1 MTTRPGPRER
11 LLAATT
17 ALSYRH
23 GVGVG
28 LDAILKEAD
37 VARRS
42 VYQHFGGKDNL
53 IAEAIAGASTVD
65 LDAIAARMDQAGPD
79 PRARLRAIFGFYVD
93 RAAHKLFRGCRFVAA
108 DLGLPDPEHPVHAK
122 TRAHFDR
129 LHGMVATEL
138 AALAHPHVADAADRL
153 MVVIDGLLAQ
163 CGTHPNPGTVPAA
176 RALFEHV
183 LNEA

>member
-1 MTTRPGPRER
+1 MTRPGPRER

-17 ALSYRH
+17 TLSYTR

-65 LDAIAARMDQAGPD
+65 LDAIAARMDEAGAD
-79 PRARLRAIFGFYVD
+79 PRDRLLAIFGFYVD
-93 RAAHKLFRGCRFVAA
+93 RAAHRYFKGCRFVAA

-122 TRAHFDR
+122 TRAHFEQ
-129 LHGMVATEL
+129 LHHMVVTEL
-138 AALAHPHVADAADRL
+138 TALAHPDVPVAADQL
-153 MVVIDGLLAQ
+153 MLVIDGLLAQ
-163 CGTHPNPGTVPAA
+163 RGTHPSPGTVPAA
-176 RALFEHV
+176 RTLFEHV
-183 LNEA
+183 LDEA

>member
-1 MTTRPGPRER
+1 MTRPGPRER

-17 ALSYRH
+17 ALSYTQ

-28 LDAILKEAD
+28 LDAILKTAD

-53 IAEAIAGASTVD
+53 IAEAVAGASTVD
-65 LDAIAARMDQAGPD
+65 INAIAARMDKAGTD
-79 PRARLRAIFGFYVD
+79 PRDRLLAIFGFYVD
-93 RAAHKLFRGCRFVAA
+93 RSAHPQFKGCRFVAA

-122 TRAHFDR
+122 TRAHFEQ
-129 LHGMVATEL
+129 LHHMLVTEL
-138 AALAHPHVADAADRL
+138 TAFAHPDIAGAADQL

-163 CGTHPNPGTVPAA
+163 NGTHPTPGTVSAA
-176 RALFEHV
+176 RALFTHV
-183 LNEA
+183 LDQA

>member
-122 TRAHFDR
+122 TRAHFER
-129 LHGMVATEL
+129 LHDMLATEL
-138 AALAHPHVADAADRL
+138 TALAHPDVADAADRL
-153 MVVIDGLLAQ
+153 LLVIDGLLAQ

-183 LNEA
+183 LDEA